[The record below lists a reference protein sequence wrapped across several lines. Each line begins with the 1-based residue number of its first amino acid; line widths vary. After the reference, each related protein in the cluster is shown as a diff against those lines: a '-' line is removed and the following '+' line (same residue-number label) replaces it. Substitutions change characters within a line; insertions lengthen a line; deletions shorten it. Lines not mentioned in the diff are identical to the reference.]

1 MNVEKILP
9 NSNDIY
15 YITTMSVLHKAIED
29 NSTEVRKVTLL
40 GMGINIFL
48 TIFKFLA
55 GIFGNSRALVADAI
69 HSLSDLSTD
78 IAILIGSRFWN
89 LPPDVEH
96 PYGHRRIETL
106 ISIAIG
112 LVLASVG
119 LLLALDAIESLSGE
133 RKSSLPNL
141 VAAVMAVVSIVV
153 KEWLYRYTLSVGKRI
168 KSSATIANA
177 WHHRSD
183 AISSIPVLVA
193 ILASYAFPEWF
204 FLDAVGAI
212 LVSLFILQAAFHIA
226 WPGISEI
233 IDRGASKEID
243 DRLMKMALSIPEVK
257 SVHNLRTRYS
267 GGLLCVDMHIVLTP
281 SISLHNAHLI
291 GNKVR
296 DSFLASDLEI
306 MEVLIHLDPHDDHEE
321 DERITG
327 QQLVSS

>member
-1 MNVEKILP
+1 
-9 NSNDIY
+9 
-15 YITTMSVLHKAIED
+15 MSVLHKAIED
-29 NSTEVRKVTLL
+29 SAVEVRKVTLL

-78 IAILIGSRFWN
+78 IVVLIGSRFWN
-89 LPPDVEH
+89 QPPDMEH

-106 ISIAIG
+106 VSVAIG

-119 LLLALDAIESLSGE
+119 LLLVLDAIESLSGE
-133 RKSSLPNL
+133 RKSSLPTL
-141 VAAVMAVVSIVV
+141 VAAAMAVVSIVV

-168 KSSATIANA
+168 KSSATVANA

-183 AISSIPVLVA
+183 AMSSIPVLAA
-193 ILASYAFPEWF
+193 ILLSYVFPEWF

-243 DRLMKMALSIPEVK
+243 EKLMNMALTIPEVK

-281 SISLHNAHLI
+281 SITLHNAHLI
-291 GNKVR
+291 GNRVR
-296 DSFLASDLEI
+296 DSFLASDLDI
-306 MEVLIHLDPHDDHEE
+306 LEVLIHLDPRDDHDE
-321 DERITG
+321 DDRITG
-327 QQLVSS
+327 QLVNS

>member
-1 MNVEKILP
+1 
-9 NSNDIY
+9 
-15 YITTMSVLHKAIED
+15 MSVQHKTIE
-29 NSTEVRKVTLL
+29 NNATEVRKVTLL
-40 GMGINIFL
+40 GMGVNIFL

-78 IAILIGSRFWN
+78 IAILIGSRYWN
-89 LPPDVEH
+89 QPPDVEH

-106 ISIAIG
+106 ISVAIG

-119 LLLALDAIESLSGE
+119 VLLALEAIESLSGE
-133 RKSSLPNL
+133 RKPSPPKLI
-141 VAAVMAVVSIVV
+141 AAVMAVVSIVI

-193 ILASYAFPEWF
+193 VLVSFVFPQWF

-226 WPGISEI
+226 MPGVSEI

-243 DRLMKMALSIPEVK
+243 DRLLKMALAVPEVK

-281 SISLHNAHLI
+281 SITLHNAHLI
-291 GNKVR
+291 GNRVR
-296 DSFLASDLEI
+296 DSFLASDLDI
-306 MEVLIHLDPHDDHEE
+306 LEVLIHLDPHDDHEE

-327 QQLVSS
+327 QGSINS

>member
-1 MNVEKILP
+1 
-9 NSNDIY
+9 
-15 YITTMSVLHKAIED
+15 MSVLHKAIQY
-29 NSTEVRKVTLL
+29 NTTEVRKVTLL

-48 TIFKFLA
+48 TISKFLA

-78 IAILIGSRFWN
+78 IAILIGSHYWN

-112 LVLASVG
+112 LVLAGVG
-119 LLLALDAIESLSGE
+119 VFLALEAIQSLSGE
-133 RKSSLPNL
+133 RKSSPPTLI
-141 VAAVMAVVSIVV
+141 AAAMALVSIIV

-168 KSSATIANA
+168 KSSATVANA

-183 AISSIPVLVA
+183 AISSIPVLAAV
-193 ILASYAFPEWF
+193 LVSYGFPQWF
-204 FLDAVGAI
+204 FLDAIGAI
-212 LVSLFILQAAFHIA
+212 FVSIFILQAAFHIA

-243 DRLMKMALSIPEVK
+243 DRLMNMALAVPEVK

-267 GGLLCVDMHIVLTP
+267 GGSLQVDMHIVLTP
-281 SISLHNAHLI
+281 SITLHKAHLI
-291 GNKVR
+291 SNRVR
-296 DSFLASDLEI
+296 DSFLASDLDI
-306 MEVLIHLDPHDDHEE
+306 IEVLIHLDPHDDHEE
-321 DERITG
+321 DDRITEK
-327 QQLVSS
+327 LVN

>member
-1 MNVEKILP
+1 
-9 NSNDIY
+9 
-15 YITTMSVLHKAIED
+15 MSILHKAIED
-29 NSTEVRKVTLL
+29 NTKEVRKVTLL

-48 TIFKFLA
+48 TISKFLA

-78 IAILIGSRFWN
+78 IAILIGSRYWN
-89 LPPDVEH
+89 QPPDVEH

-106 ISIAIG
+106 ISVAIG

-119 LLLALDAIESLSGE
+119 VVLALEAIKSLSE
-133 RKSSLPNL
+133 HKSSSPTL
-141 VAAVMAVVSIVV
+141 VAAVMAFVSIIV
-153 KEWLYRYTLSVGKRI
+153 KEWLYHYTLKIGKRI
-168 KSSATIANA
+168 KSSATVANA

-193 ILASYAFPEWF
+193 ILASYVFPDWF

-212 LVSLFILQAAFHIA
+212 LVSIFILQAAFHIA

-233 IDRGASKEID
+233 IDRGASKEIKGK
-243 DRLMKMALSIPEVK
+243 LMKIALATPEVK

-267 GGLLCVDMHIVLTP
+267 GGSLYIDMHIVLTP
-281 SISLHNAHLI
+281 SITLYQAHLI
-291 GNKVR
+291 GNRVR
-296 DSFLASDLEI
+296 DSFLASHLDI

-321 DERITG
+321 DERITEK
-327 QQLVSS
+327 LINS

>member
-1 MNVEKILP
+1 
-9 NSNDIY
+9 
-15 YITTMSVLHKAIED
+15 MSVLHKAIED
-29 NSTEVRKVTLL
+29 SATEVRKVTLL

-48 TIFKFLA
+48 TISKFIA

-78 IAILIGSRFWN
+78 IAILIGSHYWN

-119 LLLALDAIESLSGE
+119 VFLTLEAIESLGAE
-133 RKSSLPNL
+133 NKSSSPAL
-141 VAAVMAVVSIVV
+141 VAAIMAFVSIIV

-168 KSSATIANA
+168 KSSATLANA

-193 ILASYAFPEWF
+193 ILVSYAFPQLF

-212 LVSLFILQAAFHIA
+212 LVSIFILQAAFHIA

-233 IDRGASKEID
+233 IDRGASKEIKEK
-243 DRLMKMALSIPEVK
+243 LMNMALAIPEVK

-267 GGLLCVDMHIVLTP
+267 GGSLRVDLHIVLTP
-281 SISLHNAHLI
+281 NITLHKAHLI
-291 GNKVR
+291 GNRVR
-296 DSFLASDLEI
+296 DSFIASDLGI
-306 MEVLIHLDPHDDHEE
+306 IEVLIHLDPRDDHEE
-321 DERITG
+321 DERITEK
-327 QQLVSS
+327 LSAN

>member
-1 MNVEKILP
+1 
-9 NSNDIY
+9 
-15 YITTMSVLHKAIED
+15 MSVLHKAMG
-29 NSTEVRKVTLL
+29 NNTTEVRKVTLL

-48 TIFKFLA
+48 TISKFLA

-78 IAILIGSRFWN
+78 IAILIGSHFWN
-89 LPPDVEH
+89 QPPDVEH

-106 ISIAIG
+106 ISVAIG

-119 LLLALDAIESLSGE
+119 VFLAFEAIESLSGE
-133 RKSSLPNL
+133 RKSSSPTLI
-141 VAAVMAVVSIVV
+141 AAIMAFVSIVV
-153 KEWLYRYTLSVGKRI
+153 KEWLYRYTLSVGKRT
-168 KSSATIANA
+168 KSSATVANA

-193 ILASYAFPEWF
+193 ILASYVFPQWF

-212 LVSLFILQAAFHIA
+212 FVSIFILQAAFHIA

-233 IDRGASKEID
+233 IDRGASKEIKGK
-243 DRLMKMALSIPEVK
+243 LMNMALAIPEVK

-267 GGLLCVDMHIVLTP
+267 GGSLYIDMHIVLTP
-281 SISLHNAHLI
+281 SITLHQAHLI
-291 GNKVR
+291 GNRVR
-296 DSFLASDLEI
+296 DSFLASELDI

-321 DERITG
+321 DERITEK
-327 QQLVSS
+327 LINS